1 MTGMIQGG
9 WGYVIAVYG
18 ISWGVL
24 LGFALVALRGSR
36 PAALAALDPG
46 TDPNAGSDA

>member
-1 MTGMIQGG
+1 MDGVIQGG

-24 LGFALVALRGSR
+24 LGYA
-36 PAALAALDPG
+36 AALLLQSKGASLD
-46 TDPNAGSDA
+46 AGPPLPPKPS

>member
-1 MTGMIQGG
+1 MNGTIEGG

-24 LGFALVALRGSR
+24 LGYALTLLFQSRSASVAADGTTPPQPGST
-36 PAALAALDPG
+36 P
-46 TDPNAGSDA
+46 

>member
-1 MTGMIQGG
+1 MNGTIEGG

-24 LGFALVALRGSR
+24 LGYAVVLLFQSRSAPAQADGTTHSQPGS
-36 PAALAALDPG
+36 
-46 TDPNAGSDA
+46 TT